1 MMLQNEP
8 PSIETVASMP
18 SKADIKRI
26 NLINEILSTEKT
38 YIENLMLLEDVYTKP
53 KLSPTPMINL
63 AVSNPTSSAK
73 RHLQRRRHRYLF
85 QFISPNPFEHGIVV
99 SIAGKN

>member
-1 MMLQNEP
+1 MMLQHEP

-38 YIENLMLLEDVYTKP
+38 YIENLMLLEDVYTK
-53 KLSPTPMINL
+53 LSPTPMINL

-73 RHLQRRRHRYLF
+73 HHLQRRRHRYLF
-85 QFISPNPFEHGIVV
+85 QFISPNPFEHGNVV